1 MNQRIKK
8 LIAELA
14 HHAIDAYLVNRDVNI
29 SYLTKFP
36 TSDSWLLV
44 FSKKIFYIT
53 DARYTLEVKKDLE
66 PAGIRVI
73 EYKISLIETFF
84 QLVQSMKAKVVGFD
98 AFHLS
103 VALFKQMRQA
113 SPHGIRLVAR
123 NRLVEELREI
133 KEKEEVD
140 QIRACLKLNFAAYA
154 YLKRVVKPGLSE
166 QDVLDKLERYV
177 KRHKAA
183 FSFPPIIASGP
194 NAAFPHAQVTDR
206 RIGKDESLLVDMGI
220 DIRGYKSDLTRMFF
234 FGRIPPLVRQVNDA
248 VAAAQQAAIKK
259 IRPGVPVCEI
269 DQEARNYLR
278 NSNLAQ
284 YFTHSLG
291 HGVGLEIHEAP
302 RISFNNKTI
311 LKEGIVFT
319 VEPGVYIP
327 DQFGIRIEDM
337 VLVTA
342 NGCEVLSRN

>member
-8 LIAELA
+8 LIAGLA
-14 HHAIDAYLVNRDVNI
+14 QHTIDAYLVNRDVNI
-29 SYLTKFP
+29 SYLTQFP
-36 TSDSWLLV
+36 SSDSWLLV
-44 FSKKIFYIT
+44 FPKKIFYIT
-53 DARYTLEVKKDLE
+53 DARYTLEVKKDLD
-66 PAGIRVI
+66 PAGIQVI
-73 EYKISLIETFF
+73 EYKNSLIETFLK
-84 QLVQSMKAKVVGFD
+84 LVQTMKARVIGFD
-98 AFHLS
+98 GFHLS
-103 VALFKQMRQA
+103 VALFKQMRKA
-113 SPHGIRLVAR
+113 SPEGVRLVAR
-123 NRLVEELREI
+123 NRLVEQLREI

-140 QIRACLKLNFAAYA
+140 QIRACLKLNLAAYA
-154 YLKRVVKPGLSE
+154 YLKRVIKPGLSE
-166 QDVLDKLERYV
+166 HNILDKLERYV
-177 KRHKAA
+177 KSHKAT

-194 NAAFPHAQVTDR
+194 NAAFPHARVSDR
-206 RIGKDESLLVDMGI
+206 RLGKDEPLLVDMGI

-234 FGRIPPLVRQVNDA
+234 FGRIPPLVRQINDS

-259 IRPGVPVCEI
+259 IRPGIPVCEV

-291 HGVGLEIHEAP
+291 HGVGLGIHESP

-311 LKEGIVFT
+311 LREGIVFT